1 MIRVL
6 VADDHAIV
14 RGGLEQLLSTAA
26 DIEVVAMVS
35 DGEEAV
41 AVAARERPDVVLMDL
56 SMPVLDGIEAT
67 KRIVAD
73 NPDAHVVVLTSF
85 SENRR
90 IMEAL
95 GAGAIGYLLKHAG
108 PDELLGAIRAA
119 SSGDSPLD
127 PKAARAVLEERRG
140 ADATQE
146 LSPREQE
153 VLLLVRKGR
162 ANKQIARELGI
173 SERTVKAHL
182 TNIFASDRRDRP
194 DAGRALGGA
203 ALPVA
208 RRWGQSSLPWPLDPL
223 SSPPLS
229 SLPAAARP
237 AIVAGPVVGAVPARP
252 LVVGLEVVR
261 AGARSGRRR
270 ARAGVR
276 RWAAGRVGDRR
287 GHRRRGRGGHLVTVV
302 LVDVVASSSPPRPR
316 PRPRPLS
323 SVRASP
329 DRAGRRRRVQ
339 AWCSPSWPRPARRRR
354 ARARRRRRRGR

>member
-14 RGGLEQLLSTAA
+14 RGGLEQLLATAD

-67 KRIVAD
+67 KRIVAAD
-73 NPDAHVVVLTSF
+73 PGAHVVVLTSF
-85 SENRR
+85 SDNRR

-119 SSGDSPLD
+119 AAGDSPLD

-140 ADATQE
+140 LGATQE

-182 TNIFASDRRDRP
+182 TNVFARIGVTDRTQ
-194 DAGRALGGA
+194 A
-203 ALPVA
+203 AL
-208 RRWGQSSLPWPLDPL
+208 
-223 SSPPLS
+223 
-229 SLPAAARP
+229 
-237 AIVAGPVVGAVPARP
+237 
-252 LVVGLEVVR
+252 
-261 AGARSGRRR
+261 
-270 ARAGVR
+270 
-276 RWAAGRVGDRR
+276 WAER
-287 GHRRRGRGGHLVTVV
+287 HF
-302 LVDVVASSSPPRPR
+302 P
-316 PRPRPLS
+316 
-323 SVRASP
+323 
-329 DRAGRRRRVQ
+329 
-339 AWCSPSWPRPARRRR
+339 
-354 ARARRRRRRGR
+354 